1 MEQPEI
7 PLEHLQE
14 HVEKHAHASGERWV
28 SWVALSTAIL
38 AAFAAVS
45 GLLAGFHAN
54 EAMVNEIES
63 ANQWAFYQSKGI
75 KSAVLGTRVEILKA
89 LDKPTHAGDEAK
101 LEEYAKEQQSIRVE
115 AEHRRAKAE
124 AHLHQHVILARGVTM
139 FQIAIAVAAISAL
152 TRKRH
157 FWIVGLTFGGLGCVF
172 LLQGLLPYHG

>member
-14 HVEKHAHASGERWV
+14 HVEKHAHVSRERWI

-38 AAFAAVS
+38 AVFAAVC

-75 KSAVLGTRVEILKA
+75 KSAVLGTRLEILKA
-89 LDKPTHAGDEAK
+89 LDKPTNATEEAK
-101 LEEYAKEQQSIRVE
+101 LAEYSNEQQGIRAE
-115 AEHRRAKAE
+115 AEHRRAKSE

-152 TRKRH
+152 TRRRR
-157 FWIVGLTFGGLGCVF
+157 FWIIGLVFGVVGCVF
-172 LLQGLLPYHG
+172 LVQGVLPYHG